1 MENASKALI
10 IAGAIL
16 LSIAI
21 IGVGMFVFKSV
32 SDTITDSSDLTAEQ
46 ANAYNQEFTNYNG
59 KQRGT
64 QVKQLC
70 DKVSSH
76 NRNALDASELIA
88 ITNEDLSEN
97 TDFPAPTAEDAEG
110 TTTAE
115 INQFKAGIL
124 SGKTYN
130 VTFAYDPESGLVTKV
145 GISEITSGN

>member
-21 IGVGMFVFKSV
+21 IGVGMFVFNSV
-32 SDTITDSSDLTAEQ
+32 SDAITDSSDLTAQQ

-130 VTFAYDPESGLVTKV
+130 VTFAYDPDSGLVTKV
-145 GISEITSGN
+145 GIQLVQ

>member
-21 IGVGMFVFKSV
+21 IGVGMFVFNSV
-32 SDTITDSSDLTAEQ
+32 SDLTAEQ

-130 VTFAYDPESGLVTKV
+130 VTFAYDPDSGLVTKV